1 MTRRTDQDEHLQGL
15 LPSLARLKLRA
26 ERAGGG
32 AEADLVALID
42 EIERIRR
49 ELVRGRE
56 RVIAELGR
64 ATQRTTAITAYA
76 RGANAAGRSGRH

>member
-1 MTRRTDQDEHLQGL
+1 MTRRPDHDEHLDTL

-26 ERAGGG
+26 ARAGGG

-49 ELVRGRE
+49 ELARGRE
-56 RVIAELGR
+56 RVAAELAR
-64 ATQRTTAITAYA
+64 ATERTTAITAYA